1 MAGQLGLLGI
11 GYLAGQLRHGPSP
24 DTADNHDDPFRDEL
38 VGRYVI
44 DANQFAISA
53 IEHQH
58 IDGTDDVLHRDNRDH
73 PTDNDA
79 RHRLDNGGVGVEH
92 RIDHVDDWFRRR
104 LMSAGPGSTILFL
117 CTGNASRSVIGGAAL
132 ARRRPDLAIA
142 TAGTLVLEG
151 QPMSRRTRSAMLDV
165 GLDAA
170 DHRSRQAG
178 AAVLEA
184 SSLVIAAAPEHVA
197 WIRRE
202 HPGHAVRTA
211 TLIHLVR
218 SLSTGRSPLEARV
231 KQLRLDG
238 HDPGPDEEIVDPG
251 GGEVDLY
258 VAVAR
263 QIVTLV
269 DDLADRL

>member
-1 MAGQLGLLGI
+1 
-11 GYLAGQLRHGPSP
+11 
-24 DTADNHDDPFRDEL
+24 
-38 VGRYVI
+38 
-44 DANQFAISA
+44 
-53 IEHQH
+53 
-58 IDGTDDVLHRDNRDH
+58 
-73 PTDNDA
+73 
-79 RHRLDNGGVGVEH
+79 
-92 RIDHVDDWFRRR
+92 
-104 LMSAGPGSTILFL
+104 MSAGPGATILFL

-142 TAGTLVLEG
+142 TAGTLVVEG

-170 DHRSRQAG
+170 DHRSRQAT
-178 AAVLEA
+178 AAMLEV
-184 SSLVIAAAPEHVA
+184 SSLVIAAAPEHVS

-202 HPGHAVRTA
+202 HPDHAIRAA

-218 SLSTGRSPLEARV
+218 NLSTNHSPLDARV
-231 KQLRLDG
+231 RNLRLDD
-238 HDPGPDEEIVDPG
+238 HDPVPDEEIVDPG

-258 VAVAR
+258 LAVAR